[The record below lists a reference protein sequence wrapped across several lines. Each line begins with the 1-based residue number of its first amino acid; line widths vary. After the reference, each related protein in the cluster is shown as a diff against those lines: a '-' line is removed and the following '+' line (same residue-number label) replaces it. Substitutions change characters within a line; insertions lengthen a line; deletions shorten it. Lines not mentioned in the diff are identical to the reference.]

1 MNFGSAQQVPG
12 IGNGS
17 DSGNWPVLLVKKK
30 KGLQISPELD
40 AAWFGREQR
49 EARELE
55 GSSEQLP
62 FQVVSRRRLRWAHAL
77 FLLAFGAV
85 VALLVWEARLHF
97 AGLGEQSGSPI
108 LKLR

>member
-1 MNFGSAQQVPG
+1 MDFGSAQQVPG

-17 DSGNWPVLLVKKK
+17 DSGNWPLLLVKRKK
-30 KGLQISPELD
+30 ALLVSPELD

-49 EARELE
+49 ESRGLADS
-55 GSSEQLP
+55 GEQVA

-77 FLLAFGAV
+77 FLLAFGAI
-85 VALLVWEARLHF
+85 VALLVWEVRLHF
-97 AGLGEQSGSPI
+97 AGHGQHSGSP